1 MILLVLLGMVVGI
14 LSSGSGLGG
23 GFLVVP
29 LMIFLGHE
37 AKIAVGTSF
46 VFILMVAMSSV
57 LAHYRLGNI
66 DIKTGLVMALG
77 GMIGAQIGP
86 HLLQHLSDQ
95 NYKRIFSALLIITA
109 IWLFASSFNSSKGEL
124 DFLSSNKP
132 NGEGAFSKFVDPT
145 GTPLNQTEHHGTFTI
160 DRVCPSAIRTFG
172 FKLIGDMNLIVPEI
186 SLAIAFVK
194 YGFYIF

>member
-1 MILLVLLGMVVGI
+1 LILLVLLGMVVGI

-29 LMIFLGHE
+29 LLIFLGHE

-77 GMIGAQIGP
+77 GMIGA
-86 HLLQHLSDQ
+86 
-95 NYKRIFSALLIITA
+95 
-109 IWLFASSFNSSKGEL
+109 
-124 DFLSSNKP
+124 
-132 NGEGAFSKFVDPT
+132 
-145 GTPLNQTEHHGTFTI
+145 
-160 DRVCPSAIRTFG
+160 
-172 FKLIGDMNLIVPEI
+172 
-186 SLAIAFVK
+186 
-194 YGFYIF
+194 